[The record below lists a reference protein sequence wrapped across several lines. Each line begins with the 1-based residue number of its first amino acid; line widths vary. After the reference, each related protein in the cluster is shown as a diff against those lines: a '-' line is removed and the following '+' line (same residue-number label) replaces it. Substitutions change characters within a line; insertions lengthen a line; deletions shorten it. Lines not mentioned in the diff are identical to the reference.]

1 MKKINLNKKLEL
13 NKNSIAWLNDD
24 KMNNING
31 GDEDATKSWFSVCK
45 SCVATNCTCLT
56 DNGHSLCG
64 NSCYCAT
71 DL

>member
-1 MKKINLNKKLEL
+1 
-13 NKNSIAWLNDD
+13 
-24 KMNNING
+24 MNNING